1 MAVKTTWKDG
11 GVYWQLTGVVPFQEI
26 LKTIEGFYHD
36 VRSDSAKFQIIDA
49 SGLNSFKVTERD
61 MKCVAAY
68 DYGASK
74 TIKNLKVA
82 CIANKPE
89 NRKVFE
95 LYIDGS
101 KKLASSWE
109 FRIFESLEE
118 AEDWLEI

>member
-1 MAVKTTWKDG
+1 MPQALFDFF
-11 GVYWQLTGVVPFQEI
+11 VVFS
-26 LKTIEGFYHD
+26 LFTVF
-36 VRSDSAKFQIIDA
+36 
-49 SGLNSFKVTERD
+49 LL
-61 MKCVAAY
+61 
-68 DYGASK
+68 SK

-109 FRIFESLEE
+109 FRILESLEE